1 MIKIAELLQIFKD
14 RLGLKSDQIEVYIS
28 DGSLKS
34 SAGKLN
40 SGFILE
46 KTVNLII
53 SETDI
58 ALEILAYLI
67 GNFFTKHYPNRPPV
81 VKFAADQLNKKQV
94 DFHFLITLEEIYTV
108 KKEGEILHITAAPLP
123 DLYDILQRDKNVD
136 YNYKN
141 RPPAPS

>member
-1 MIKIAELLQIFKD
+1 MIKINELLQIFKD

-28 DGSLKS
+28 DGLLKS

-58 ALEILAYLI
+58 ALESLAYLI
-67 GNFFTKHYPNRPPV
+67 GEFFTKHYPNRPPA

-108 KKEGEILHITAAPLP
+108 KEDGKNLHITAAPLP
-123 DLYDILQRDKNVD
+123 DLYDILQRDENVD

>member
-1 MIKIAELLQIFKD
+1 M
-14 RLGLKSDQIEVYIS
+14 
-28 DGSLKS
+28 
-34 SAGKLN
+34 
-40 SGFILE
+40 
-46 KTVNLII
+46 
-53 SETDI
+53 
-58 ALEILAYLI
+58 
-67 GNFFTKHYPNRPPV
+67 